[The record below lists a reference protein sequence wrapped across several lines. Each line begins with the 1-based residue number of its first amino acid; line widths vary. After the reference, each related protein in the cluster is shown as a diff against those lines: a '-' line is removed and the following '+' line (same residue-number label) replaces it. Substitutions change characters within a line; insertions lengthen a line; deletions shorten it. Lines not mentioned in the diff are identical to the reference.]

1 MHITC
6 AIDDSSLE
14 SAVVLLTILA
24 KVRIVLVAVVTS
36 PGYNSFVLD
45 FDVADV
51 SLDVKFLI
59 IVESMLSRPSMVL
72 LLKTII

>member
-1 MHITC
+1 M
-6 AIDDSSLE
+6 
-14 SAVVLLTILA
+14 VLLTILA

-72 LLKTII
+72 LLKIII